1 MPFEFENEQERQRH
15 KATAKHLA
23 REMHVSEDR
32 VLEAYALE
40 LAQLQQT
47 ARVKQFL
54 SVLAVKH
61 VKARLSREE
70 R

>member
-1 MPFEFENEQERQRH
+1 MPFELESEREHHQ
-15 KATAKHLA
+15 AAAKHLA
-23 REMHVSEDR
+23 REMHVAEDR

-40 LAQLQQT
+40 LAQLQQA

-54 SVLAVKH
+54 SVLTVKH
-61 VKARLSREE
+61 VKARLNREE